1 MPVNVKN
8 MKIQLKLYAS
18 LGQYLPDEA
27 KKNEIEIEAQSG
39 ATVGVLLRKFT
50 VPDEMCHLVLVNGK
64 FVSPGDRDTLILK
77 DGDALAVWPP
87 VAGG

>member
-1 MPVNVKN
+1 

-18 LGQYLPDEA
+18 LGQYLPADA
-27 KKNEIEIEAQSG
+27 RKNEIEVEAQSHM
-39 ATVGVLLRKFT
+39 TVGGLLRRYK

-64 FVSPGDRDTLILK
+64 FVSPEERNGRSLR

>member
-1 MPVNVKN
+1 

-18 LGQYLPDEA
+18 LGQYLPSGA
-27 KKNEIEIEAQSG
+27 KKNEIEVEVQNHT
-39 ATVGVLLRKFT
+39 TVGDLLQNCK

-64 FVSPGDRDTLILK
+64 FVSPGDRSTLSLN